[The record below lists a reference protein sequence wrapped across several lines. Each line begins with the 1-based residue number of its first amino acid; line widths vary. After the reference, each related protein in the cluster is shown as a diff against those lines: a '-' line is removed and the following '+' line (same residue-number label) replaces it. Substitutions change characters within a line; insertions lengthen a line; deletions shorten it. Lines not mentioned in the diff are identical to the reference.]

1 MYVGP
6 RSNVGH
12 AATTSPQLCNNM
24 EPRGP
29 PEGGWG
35 VRELGTRGLVSIR
48 LNTGGVIQ
56 EKEKKLINN
65 EFDSSLDR
73 ERGILRS

>member
-1 MYVGP
+1 MWGMRLPLRRNCVITWNHGD
-6 RSNVGH
+6 R
-12 AATTSPQLCNNM
+12 QK
-24 EPRGP
+24 
-29 PEGGWG
+29 GGWG

-65 EFDSSLDR
+65 EFDSSLDH
-73 ERGILRS
+73 EHGILRS